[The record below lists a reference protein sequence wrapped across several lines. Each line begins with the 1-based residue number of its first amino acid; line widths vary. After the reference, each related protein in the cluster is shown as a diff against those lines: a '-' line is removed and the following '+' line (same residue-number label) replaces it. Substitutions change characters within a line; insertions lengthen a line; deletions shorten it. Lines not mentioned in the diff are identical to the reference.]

1 MATPAAVRHLLVS
14 VGCGVLFA
22 GVYLVAVRT
31 AGGQKLDDRA
41 FQLLFSMAPYS
52 TITVLTL
59 FARGIVIVVLAVLV
73 SVLAFAAVGRGA
85 WQAVVASTLITGLT
99 AATTTFL
106 RDDILRRPR

>member
-59 FARGIVIVVLAVLV
+59 FARGIVIVVLAGFVLRAHV
-73 SVLAFAAVGRGA
+73 SPRDGRPGG
-85 WQAVVASTLITGLT
+85 QPVAVVFSITGLT
-99 AATTTFL
+99 AATRHFCGTTY
-106 RDDILRRPR
+106 